1 MGPLARRFAHSL
13 VHPVDGS
20 YALGVPDLMDRE
32 RNMGIGTMA
41 ARGDVKRDRTR
52 ASWRSRA
59 ALGLAVLVAGCAS
72 TAAPTASIDPALF
85 QTRTVAA
92 APARAVVSPGPKA
105 RPIETYAAGSAK
117 ASSPALLVPVASA
130 PRPVSSGPRPYQREG
145 RKFRLTR
152 PIRFETERFGTVVLT
167 AGYLSDGSS
176 SPIADVEGS
185 RIAGFL
191 HDALYAASGHL
202 RFPGGAPVTYTKED
216 ADAAYC
222 AEMVRRG
229 VPGWHARANCTGVRR
244 LPHIRAAWQRLAPKR
259 ERRFAQWR
267 ARPPLR

>member
-1 MGPLARRFAHSL
+1 MGT
-13 VHPVDGS
+13 
-20 YALGVPDLMDRE
+20 E
-32 RNMGIGTMA
+32 TMA
-41 ARGDVKRDRTR
+41 ARGDMKRAGAR
-52 ASWRSRA
+52 ASRQSCMV
-59 ALGLAVLVAGCAS
+59 LGLLVLLASCAS
-72 TAAPTASIDPALF
+72 TVGPTASLDSALL

-92 APARAVVSPGPKA
+92 ASAPSDPEMRSADM
-105 RPIETYAAGSAK
+105 YAAGPVQ
-117 ASSPALLVPVASA
+117 ASSSASLGPVASA
-130 PRPVSSGPRPYQREG
+130 PRPISSGPRPYQREG

-185 RIAGFL
+185 RMAGFL

-202 RFPGGAPVTYTKED
+202 RFPGGAPLTYTKED

-222 AEMVRRG
+222 AEMVKRG